1 MLLMFKTKDNHM
13 LRLRLKELQNS
24 INLSN
29 RYNQIVNSIVKSEND
44 TTTDL
49 LKSIKPKNGAQEVQK
64 ILNKILDVSKN
75 NTLELDEKQS
85 EIDKMKKTIEDIK
98 QQNLRNNINET
109 ENINKTIELMT
120 KTEPLLNYYYDNSE
134 TDEIRSFRNAEKRA
148 EEIINTNHTLT
159 KFQQDEIDELI
170 HDLLQTRTKIITRGD
185 ATAFKNGTKEFNEI
199 LDKISRIK
207 GDDVYSNIKDTENY
221 LENSEEYSPIKN
233 TEDNLD
239 NDDVS
244 VMLDFTPP
252 RPPIPQ
258 PPPMTPD
265 TGLKIYDTTD
275 DLLKDILNDMNSNG
289 FKEHLQRNINFKP
302 AFDKLQRLL
311 KTNYLGTYE
320 TEYRK
325 KRIDKRASFT
335 PAEANELKN
344 EYVKVIKYLNGNAQL
359 DENTNM
365 NSEKK
370 KEKSNKKQKANGKSE
385 NNDYFV
391 IKL

>member
-1 MLLMFKTKDNHM
+1 MLLMFKTKDNYM
-13 LRLRLKELQNS
+13 LKLRLKELQNS

-29 RYNQIVNSIVKSEND
+29 RYNQIVNSIVKSENN

-49 LKSIKPKNGAQEVQK
+49 LKSIKPKNGAEQVQR

-85 EIDKMKKTIEDIK
+85 EINKMKKTIEDIK
-98 QQNLRNNINET
+98 LQNLRNDINET

-148 EEIINTNHTLT
+148 EEIINTNKTLT
-159 KFQQDEIDELI
+159 KFQQDEINELI
-170 HDLLQTRTKIITRGD
+170 HDLLQTRSKILTIGD
-185 ATAFKNGTKEFNEI
+185 TTTFKNGTKEFNEI

-207 GDDVYSNIKDTENY
+207 GDVSYSNIKDTENY
-221 LENSEEYSPIKN
+221 LEKSEEYSPIKN

-239 NDDVS
+239 NEDVS

-252 RPPIPQ
+252 RPPN
-258 PPPMTPD
+258 
-265 TGLKIYDTTD
+265 TGLKIYDTKD
-275 DLLKDILNDMNSNG
+275 DMLDDILNDMNSYG
-289 FKEHLQRNINFKP
+289 FKEHLQRKINFIP

-311 KTNYLGTYE
+311 KTNYLSSYE
-320 TEYRK
+320 TQYK
-325 KRIDKRASFT
+325 KKNIDGRTNFT
-335 PAEANELKN
+335 SPEANQLKK
-344 EYVKVIKYLNGNAQL
+344 EYTKVINYLNGNVQQDDAH
-359 DENTNM
+359 DNVNM
-365 NSEKK
+365 NSKK
-370 KEKSNKKQKANGKSE
+370 NKEKRNKKQMANGKSE
-385 NNDYFV
+385 NNDYFL

>member
-1 MLLMFKTKDNHM
+1 MLLMFKTKNNHM
-13 LRLRLKELQNS
+13 LGLRLKELQNS

-49 LKSIKPKNGAQEVQK
+49 LKSIKQKNGAQEVQK

-221 LENSEEYSPIKN
+221 LENSVEY
-233 TEDNLD
+233 
-239 NDDVS
+239 
-244 VMLDFTPP
+244 
-252 RPPIPQ
+252 
-258 PPPMTPD
+258 
-265 TGLKIYDTTD
+265 
-275 DLLKDILNDMNSNG
+275 
-289 FKEHLQRNINFKP
+289 
-302 AFDKLQRLL
+302 
-311 KTNYLGTYE
+311 
-320 TEYRK
+320 
-325 KRIDKRASFT
+325 
-335 PAEANELKN
+335 
-344 EYVKVIKYLNGNAQL
+344 
-359 DENTNM
+359 
-365 NSEKK
+365 
-370 KEKSNKKQKANGKSE
+370 
-385 NNDYFV
+385 
-391 IKL
+391 